1 MEKLFNFGMICAF
14 QYEIFQM
21 IGYGS
26 QWYTSTMSLFAGIL
40 IAEYS
45 ILTVKR
51 NGKLGILAVSILIFI
66 GCGLG
71 SKEFCSSDILKDLLT
86 SISGVAFCIIC
97 FQTVKEIERCRLF
110 TYVRFLEV
118 LGDASLWGYLL
129 HMKILFVLEN
139 HMDVTIIV
147 YVLITCTLT
156 IVLNEIIKYMRVI
169 GKSDMLKL

>member
-1 MEKLFNFGMICAF
+1 MLRCKLFVGVVI
-14 QYEIFQM
+14 IR
-21 IGYGS
+21 
-26 QWYTSTMSLFAGIL
+26 T
-40 IAEYS
+40 
-45 ILTVKR
+45 
-51 NGKLGILAVSILIFI
+51 LGEHIVDQTDREQIQ
-66 GCGLG
+66 
-71 SKEFCSSDILKDLLT
+71 
-86 SISGVAFCIIC
+86 VADTDAQLDTPEHEQRRCH